1 MTETPAQ
8 YEIKS
13 LSDFLNIPAEKL
25 PECLGDFEQWV
36 ALRRSMADGF
46 KLLEPLFGDLS
57 VAVEMKDAFIWLD
70 DGLSG
75 FSQIDIMCGEE
86 QIGTLN
92 LTPEGSQPTRHDLQ
106 KEGKHPA
113 PCARFCE
120 ATAFEIEIRR
130 LRTEAQGAAAAK
142 AVLSQFYHASKELI
156 DSGGSPEACRKFDD
170 AEAKVLAIIGIV
182 EQDTK
187 TREDHPK

>member
-1 MTETPAQ
+1 MTETPVQ

-25 PECLGDFEQWV
+25 PECLSDFEQWV

-57 VAVEMKDAFIWLD
+57 VAVEMRDAFIRLD

-75 FSQIDIMCGEE
+75 FSQINIVCGEE
-86 QIGTLN
+86 NIGTLS
-92 LTPEGSQPTRHDLQ
+92 LTPEGGQPTRHDLQ

-142 AVLSQFYHASKELI
+142 AALSQFYRASKELI
-156 DSGGSPEACRKFDD
+156 DSGVSPEACRKFDD
-170 AEAKVLAIIGIV
+170 AEAKALAIIGIV

>member
-13 LSDFLNIPAEKL
+13 LSDFLNVPAEKL

-57 VAVEMKDAFIWLD
+57 AAVEMKDVFIWLD

-75 FSQIDIMCGEE
+75 FSQINIVCGEE
-86 QIGTLN
+86 QIGTLS
-92 LTPEGSQPTRHDLQ
+92 LTTEGSQPTRHDLQ
-106 KEGKHPA
+106 KGGKHPA
-113 PCARFCE
+113 PCARFCQ

-142 AVLSQFYHASKELI
+142 ATLSQFYRASKELI

>member
-1 MTETPAQ
+1 MTETPAK

-36 ALRRSMADGF
+36 ALRRSMAEGF

-75 FSQIDIMCGEE
+75 FSQINIVCGEE
-86 QIGTLN
+86 QIGTLS
-92 LTPEGSQPTRHDLQ
+92 LTPEGGQPARHDLQ

-130 LRTEAQGAAAAK
+130 LRTEAQGASAAK
-142 AVLSQFYHASKELI
+142 TALFQFYHASKELI

-170 AEAKVLAIIGIV
+170 AEEKVLAIIGSV

>member
-13 LSDFLNIPAEKL
+13 LSDFLNVPAEKL

-57 VAVEMKDAFIWLD
+57 AAVEMKDAFIWLD

-75 FSQIDIMCGEE
+75 FSQINIVCGEE
-86 QIGTLN
+86 QIGTLS
-92 LTPEGSQPTRHDLQ
+92 LTTEGSLPTRHDLQ

-130 LRTEAQGAAAAK
+130 LRTEAQGAAATK
-142 AVLSQFYHASKELI
+142 AALSQFYNASKELI

>member
-75 FSQIDIMCGEE
+75 FSQINIMCGEE

>member
-13 LSDFLNIPAEKL
+13 LSDFLNVPAEKL

-36 ALRRSMADGF
+36 ALRRSMAGGF

-75 FSQIDIMCGEE
+75 FSQINIVCGEE
-86 QIGTLN
+86 QIGTLS

-106 KEGKHPA
+106 KEGRHPA

-187 TREDHPK
+187 TREYHPK

>member
-1 MTETPAQ
+1 MTETPVQ

-75 FSQIDIMCGEE
+75 FSQINIVCGEE
-86 QIGTLN
+86 QIGTLS
-92 LTPEGSQPTRHDLQ
+92 LTQE
-106 KEGKHPA
+106 
-113 PCARFCE
+113 
-120 ATAFEIEIRR
+120 
-130 LRTEAQGAAAAK
+130 GAALLLPQRELTAERLAGLVGELNQHREQLNGMAQAARRVAILNATERVA
-142 AVLSQFYHASKELI
+142 AVCRELI
-156 DSGGSPEACRKFDD
+156 NDERRA
-170 AEAKVLAIIGIV
+170 
-182 EQDTK
+182 
-187 TREDHPK
+187 

>member
-13 LSDFLNIPAEKL
+13 LSDFLNVPAEKL

-57 VAVEMKDAFIWLD
+57 AAVEMKDVFIWLD

-75 FSQIDIMCGEE
+75 FSQINIVCGEE
-86 QIGTLN
+86 QIGTLS
-92 LTPEGSQPTRHDLQ
+92 LTTEGSQPTRHDLQ

-142 AVLSQFYHASKELI
+142 TALSQFYRASKELI

-170 AEAKVLAIIGIV
+170 AEAKVLSIIGIV

-187 TREDHPK
+187 TREDHQK

>member
-13 LSDFLNIPAEKL
+13 LSDFLNVPAEKL

-57 VAVEMKDAFIWLD
+57 AAVEMKDVFIWLD

-75 FSQIDIMCGEE
+75 FSQINIVCGEE
-86 QIGTLN
+86 QIGTLS
-92 LTPEGSQPTRHDLQ
+92 LTTEGSQPTRHDLQ

-130 LRTEAQGAAAAK
+130 LRTEAQGAAA
-142 AVLSQFYHASKELI
+142 
-156 DSGGSPEACRKFDD
+156 
-170 AEAKVLAIIGIV
+170 
-182 EQDTK
+182 
-187 TREDHPK
+187 

>member
-75 FSQIDIMCGEE
+75 FSQINIMCGEE

-142 AVLSQFYHASKELI
+142 AVLSQLYHASKELI

>member
-13 LSDFLNIPAEKL
+13 LSDFLNVPAEKL

-36 ALRRSMADGF
+36 AL
-46 KLLEPLFGDLS
+46 
-57 VAVEMKDAFIWLD
+57 
-70 DGLSG
+70 
-75 FSQIDIMCGEE
+75 
-86 QIGTLN
+86 
-92 LTPEGSQPTRHDLQ
+92 
-106 KEGKHPA
+106 
-113 PCARFCE
+113 
-120 ATAFEIEIRR
+120 
-130 LRTEAQGAAAAK
+130 
-142 AVLSQFYHASKELI
+142 SQFYHASKELI
-156 DSGGSPEACRKFDD
+156 DSGGSPKACRKFDD

>member
-13 LSDFLNIPAEKL
+13 LSDFLNVPAEKL

-36 ALRRSMADGF
+36 ALHRSMADGF

-57 VAVEMKDAFIWLD
+57 AAVEMKDVFIWLD

-75 FSQIDIMCGEE
+75 FSQINIVCGEE
-86 QIGTLN
+86 QIGTLS
-92 LTPEGSQPTRHDLQ
+92 LTTEGSQPTRHDLQ

-142 AVLSQFYHASKELI
+142 TTLSKFYHASKELI

-187 TREDHPK
+187 TREDHQK

>member
-13 LSDFLNIPAEKL
+13 LLDFLNIPAEKL

-75 FSQIDIMCGEE
+75 FSQINIMCGEE

-92 LTPEGSQPTRHDLQ
+92 LTQEGIQPTRNDLQ

>member
-75 FSQIDIMCGEE
+75 FSQINIMCGEE

-187 TREDHPK
+187 TREDHQK

>member
-1 MTETPAQ
+1 MTKTPAQ

-13 LSDFLNIPAEKL
+13 LSDFLNVPAEKL

-57 VAVEMKDAFIWLD
+57 AAVEMKDAFIWLD

-75 FSQIDIMCGEE
+75 FSQINIVCGEE
-86 QIGTLN
+86 QIGTLS
-92 LTPEGSQPTRHDLQ
+92 LTPEGSRPTRHDLQ

-130 LRTEAQGAAAAK
+130 LRTEAQRAAAAK
-142 AVLSQFYHASKELI
+142 AALSQFYHASKELI
-156 DSGGSPEACRKFDD
+156 DSGGSPDACRKFDD

>member
-75 FSQIDIMCGEE
+75 FSQINIVCGEE

>member
-57 VAVEMKDAFIWLD
+57 VAVEMK
-70 DGLSG
+70 GVSG
-75 FSQIDIMCGEE
+75 FFCGCPPK
-86 QIGTLN
+86 T
-92 LTPEGSQPTRHDLQ
+92 DL
-106 KEGKHPA
+106 G
-113 PCARFCE
+113 
-120 ATAFEIEIRR
+120 
-130 LRTEAQGAAAAK
+130 
-142 AVLSQFYHASKELI
+142 
-156 DSGGSPEACRKFDD
+156 
-170 AEAKVLAIIGIV
+170 
-182 EQDTK
+182 
-187 TREDHPK
+187 